1 MTTVQSKIAPGER
14 LRARPAWKA
23 LAAHYRSVRKFH
35 LRELF
40 AADPK
45 RGERLTLEAA
55 GLYLDFSKNRVTD
68 ETLALLVRLAE
79 EWPTRAD
86 RRHVPRRP
94 HQRHRA
100 PRGPPRGAARAA
112 RGVHPDRRRERGAGG
127 TCRARSDGRSSP
139 RASGAGPGPVTLV
152 PVTNPIHL
160 SHQNFPHRVHCWSG
174 RVSAQTPMPDAGVP
188 R

>member
-1 MTTVQSKIAPGER
+1 MTTVPAEIARGER

-23 LAAHYRSVRKFH
+23 LAAHYRYVRRIH

-68 ETLALLVRLAE
+68 ETLRLLVRLAE
-79 EWPTRAD
+79 ECGLRARID
-86 RRHVPRRP
+86 AMFHGDPINVTERRAALHVALRAP
-94 HQRHRA
+94 HRA
-100 PRGPPRGAARAA
+100 SIIVDGANVVHTLLDRMA
-112 RGVHPDRRRERGAGG
+112 RG
-127 TCRARSDGRSSP
+127 
-139 RASGAGPGPVTLV
+139 SGAG
-152 PVTNPIHL
+152 
-160 SHQNFPHRVHCWSG
+160 RG
-174 RVSAQTPMPDAGVP
+174 RVTPAGASPTSSTSASAAPTWARSWLMRRCGPTAIG